1 MSLLTNFD
9 DICLLLGSSP
19 VGNWC
24 QDCIQDC
31 VVSCFANF
39 DDVCLLL
46 GRSPVVDKLSFWNH
60 PPRQSEANEMRLIV
74 FNCVDCF
81 VCFDC
86 FDSSNQNEND
96 DVCC

>member
-1 MSLLTNFD
+1 MFATW
-9 DICLLLGSSP
+9 CSS
-19 VGNWC
+19 VVDWC
-24 QDCIQDC
+24 QDCIQDS
-31 VVSCFANF
+31 VVSYFANF

-46 GRSPVVDKLSFWNH
+46 GRSPVVDKLSFGNH

-74 FNCVDCF
+74 LNYADCF

-86 FDSSNQNEND
+86 FDRSNQNEND